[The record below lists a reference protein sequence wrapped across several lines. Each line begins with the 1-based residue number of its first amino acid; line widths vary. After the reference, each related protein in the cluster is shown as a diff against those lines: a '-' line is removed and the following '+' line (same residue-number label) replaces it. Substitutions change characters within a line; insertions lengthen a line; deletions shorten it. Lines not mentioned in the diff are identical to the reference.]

1 MLPQLK
7 APVLNVVD
15 AAGFRR
21 EVLDAGGPVLVAF
34 TAHWCP
40 FCRRFQPLFDELAAG
55 FPARAAAVWLDVDE
69 DPLWDAYRVAVVPTV
84 AVFRNGRVSARL
96 DGVLGRGLLRGELEA
111 FLEANRG
118 RGAGASREP

>member
-1 MLPQLK
+1 MVLPHPACSAELSRYF
-7 APVLNVVD
+7 D
-15 AAGFRR
+15 ALQRG
-21 EVLDAGGPVLVAF
+21 
-34 TAHWCP
+34 
-40 FCRRFQPLFDELAAG
+40 AA
-55 FPARAAAVWLDVDE
+55 E
-69 DPLWDAYRVAVVPTV
+69 AYRVAVVPTV